1 MTFAVF
7 EISGNIIRIFSLTIT
22 TINITIVMVC
32 ASSVA
37 DVAVA
42 GFVVVA
48 IAGVFLAAS
57 AQHEQHEWQ
66 YQQ

>member
-48 IAGVFLAAS
+48 IAGVFLATS